1 MSDSVTVAL
10 RVRPLVKSEI
20 DRGCRIAVQR
30 VADGVPQVTVNRSD
44 SFTYNYVFDTRDTQQ
59 DVYESCVRN
68 KLKKLLHGYN
78 VTILA
83 YGQTGSGKTYTMGTA
98 FNGVMDEDVGV
109 IPRAVHEI
117 FEETAAMD
125 NEFHFKI
132 TCSFVELYQEQF
144 YDLFSPNKREDS
156 TVDIRED
163 KNRIVMPGVTEIE
176 VTRAK
181 HVTDELMRG
190 SSGRAVASTAMN
202 ETSSRSHAIFTITVI
217 ATKKSGQ

>member
-1 MSDSVTVAL
+1 MSDSVAVAL
-10 RVRPLVKSEI
+10 RVRPLVKSEVE
-20 DRGCRIAVQR
+20 RGCRIAVQR
-30 VADGVPQVTVNRSD
+30 PVDGIPQVTVNGSD
-44 SFTYNYVFDTRDTQQ
+44 SFTYNYVFDSSDSQQ
-59 DVYESCVRN
+59 NVYETCVRS

-98 FNGVMDEDVGV
+98 FDGVMDDNVGV

-117 FEETAAMD
+117 FEETAAMEE
-125 NEFHFKI
+125 EFHFKI

-163 KNRIVMPGVTEIE
+163 KNRIVLPGLTEVE
-176 VTRAK
+176 VKHAK
-181 HVTDELMRG
+181 HVTDQLMRG
-190 SSGRAVASTAMN
+190 SSGRAVAATAMN
-202 ETSSRSHAIFTITVI
+202 ETSSRSHAIFTLTVV
-217 ATKKSGQ
+217 TTRKTGQ